1 MGGKEIWAF
10 VFLLGVFVFNWPL
23 LGIFGSSL
31 PYMLYVLWALLIFC
45 IWLLDSIDSG
55 EDNS

>member
-10 VFLLGVFVFNWPL
+10 VFLLGVLVFNWPL

-45 IWLLDSIDSG
+45 IWLINSIDSG
-55 EDNS
+55 EDHS